1 MTHSQFLELV
11 REMRFAQKQYFRDRT
26 QSALT
31 KAKELEVKVDK
42 HLLETN
48 SKHQQK
54 SLF

>member
-1 MTHSQFLELV
+1 MV

-31 KAKELEVKVDK
+31 KAKALEKNVDK
-42 HLLETN
+42 HLLETTA
-48 SKHQQK
+48 KHQQS